1 MATNTPSPHE
11 AWDNHA
17 PERIPSRDMLYEES
31 FYSGRQTALI
41 LGAMGIGFAGLLVLL
56 LVVGFGG

>member
-1 MATNTPSPHE
+1 MATTPPPSHE

-41 LGAMGIGFAGLLVLL
+41 LGAMGIGFAGLIVLL